1 MNEFKKGRPASC
13 LCLFLPRIHKK
24 KNTLK
29 KCYGNIACNRTIL
42 KFSQAGSLY
51 RLISVTKKRNYVY
64 IKDRNEN
71 DEGYFFFYTKQ

>member
-1 MNEFKKGRPASC
+1 MNLKRGALLAVYVFFYPVY
-13 LCLFLPRIHKK
+13 IKK